1 MNGAF
6 TVPEVWLTITAPSPL
21 FFVSVASKG
30 LRFPVSDL
38 ESTLTGGRVSVASKE
53 VAGSKMVQNAICFV
67 SVAGRGLRPKTGR
80 IKEKRQS
87 GDWRS
92 RA

>member
-1 MNGAF
+1 LATQIRQALLLGLAYNIYRLRHRFAHGGCQQ
-6 TVPEVWLTITAPSPL
+6 SP
-21 FFVSVASKG
+21 
-30 LRFPVSDL
+30 
-38 ESTLTGGRVSVASKE
+38 TLTGGRVSVASKE
-53 VAGSKMVQNAICFV
+53 VTGSKIVQNAVCFV